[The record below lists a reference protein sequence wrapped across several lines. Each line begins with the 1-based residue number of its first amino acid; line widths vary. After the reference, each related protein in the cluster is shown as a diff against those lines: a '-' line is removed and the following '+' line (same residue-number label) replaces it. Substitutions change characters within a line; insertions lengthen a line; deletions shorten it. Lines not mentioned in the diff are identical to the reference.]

1 MNKAY
6 FFGHIGRDCEV
17 RHTNNG
23 TPVANFPLG
32 VKAGYGDKQQT
43 LWVDCALFGKRAEGN
58 LPQYLVK
65 GAAVVVDG
73 EVNQRTFQ
81 KNDGTQGAALTLNVQ
96 GVDLAGGGGG
106 QQNQPQKPQ
115 QQPQQPQQLQ
125 QQPQQQQQGP
135 DQAVDFDDDLPF

>member
-6 FFGHIGRDCEV
+6 FFGHIGRDCDV
-17 RHTNNG
+17 RYTNNG
-23 TPVANFPLG
+23 TPVANFALG
-32 VKAGYGDKQQT
+32 VNVGYGQNQQT

-65 GAAVVVDG
+65 GTGVVIDG

-96 GVDLAGGGGG
+96 GLDLAGGG
-106 QQNQPQKPQ
+106 QQSQPQQPQ
-115 QQPQQPQQLQ
+115 QQPQQAQ
-125 QQPQQQQQGP
+125 QQPQQSQQGP
-135 DQAVDFDDDLPF
+135 DPVDDFNDELPF

>member
-6 FFGHIGRDCEV
+6 FFGHIGRDCDV
-17 RHTNNG
+17 RHTNNA

-32 VKAGYGDKQQT
+32 VNVGYGQNQQT

-73 EVNQRTFQ
+73 ELNQRVYQ
-81 KNDGTQGAALTLNVQ
+81 KQDGTTGAAVTLNVQ
-96 GVDLAGGGGG
+96 GLDLAGGSQGQG
-106 QQNQPQKPQ
+106 QQS
-115 QQPQQPQQLQ
+115 QPQQSQSQSAQQSTG
-125 QQPQQQQQGP
+125 QQQQIP
-135 DQAVDFDDDLPF
+135 ADDFDDDIPF